1 MKLKNSQSGWTRF
14 GVIGVM
20 LAFAIGFFS
29 FEELLNLIPSA
40 NKITVPWILVTLFL
54 LPLASCIQLLLK
66 LWELREQDDL
76 SKEERR
82 RLKPL
87 VEGKTRQFFIAIIYY
102 VLSAVIV
109 VTFFFF
115 SENNAELFRTVIK
128 ITGGLLGISLFSMF
142 LIFSEMNA
150 ISEFKA
156 NLKERVASKKRQKA
170 ALKRLS
176 PKE

>member
-1 MKLKNSQSGWTRF
+1 MKQMYSQFGWTTF
-14 GVIGVM
+14 GAIGVM
-20 LAFAIGFFS
+20 TAAAIGFFS
-29 FEELLNLIPSA
+29 FEGLLNLIPGD
-40 NKITVPWILVTLFL
+40 NKMTVPWVLVTLFL

-76 SKEERR
+76 SREERR

-87 VEGKTRQFFIAIIYY
+87 IEGKTKQFFIAIVYY

-128 ITGGLLGISLFSMF
+128 IAGGLLGISIFSMF
-142 LIFSEMNA
+142 LMISEMNE
-150 ISEFKA
+150 ISDFKA
-156 NLKERVASKKRQKA
+156 NLKERLASKKRQKA

-176 PKE
+176 SKE